1 MSASMRAAIVGMCG
15 WAGTRHLAA
24 YRELGIPVT
33 HFVDAA
39 PDAEALG
46 RRLGVERVTSI
57 EALARTQVD
66 VVSVAL
72 PPSMQPQVCRT
83 LLSAGISVLCEK
95 PMAATAS
102 EAAALAG
109 IIPSDATLMPAFLL
123 RFHPVYRRM
132 KALIDSGELGA
143 LREVAIDSRATK
155 RDVDGW
161 RRDASSGGAMLVNGI
176 HAVDLAHWLCGS
188 DLQVGAA
195 QAEMRFFA
203 APVSDCVRAWLSTPG
218 RAHVSLRAQWWPFEE
233 HDADSDYKEGWTMR
247 VRVELDDAVLI
258 QTCNG
263 LRILGRDAN
272 GRFELMKAPN
282 LFVEEVRHFT
292 QSVDDGTLP
301 CVTAGDNARAQATV
315 DRILEMANA
324 PAASPGVHL

>member
-39 PDAEALG
+39 SDAEALG

-109 IIPSDATLMPAFLL
+109 IASDATLMPAFLL

-132 KALIDSGELGA
+132 KALIDSGELGT

-188 DLQVGAA
+188 DLQVRAA

-233 HDADSDYKEGWTMR
+233 HDADSDHKEGWTMR

-258 QTCNG
+258 QTYNG

-272 GRFELMKAPN
+272 GRFELMNAPN
-282 LFVEEVRHFT
+282 LFAEEVRHFT
-292 QSVDDGTLP
+292 QRVDDGTLP

-315 DRILEMANA
+315 ERILEMANA
-324 PAASPGVHL
+324 PAASPVVHL

>member
-57 EALARTQVD
+57 EALAGTQVD

-102 EAAALAG
+102 EATTRLKVSSRCLAQ
-109 IIPSDATLMPAFLL
+109 
-123 RFHPVYRRM
+123 
-132 KALIDSGELGA
+132 
-143 LREVAIDSRATK
+143 
-155 RDVDGW
+155 
-161 RRDASSGGAMLVNGI
+161 N
-176 HAVDLAHWLCGS
+176 
-188 DLQVGAA
+188 
-195 QAEMRFFA
+195 
-203 APVSDCVRAWLSTPG
+203 TP
-218 RAHVSLRAQWWPFEE
+218 Q
-233 HDADSDYKEGWTMR
+233 
-247 VRVELDDAVLI
+247 
-258 QTCNG
+258 
-263 LRILGRDAN
+263 
-272 GRFELMKAPN
+272 
-282 LFVEEVRHFT
+282 
-292 QSVDDGTLP
+292 
-301 CVTAGDNARAQATV
+301 
-315 DRILEMANA
+315 
-324 PAASPGVHL
+324 PGYCSEYEQR

>member
-24 YRELGIPVT
+24 YRELSIPVT

-39 PDAEALG
+39 PDADALG

-57 EALARTQVD
+57 EALAETQVEL
-66 VVSVAL
+66 VSVAL
-72 PPSMQPQVCRT
+72 PPTMQPQVCRT

-102 EAAALAG
+102 EAGALVD
-109 IIPSDATLMPAFLL
+109 IKSDVTLMPAFLL

-132 KALIDSGELGA
+132 KALIDSGEFGA
-143 LREVAIDSRATK
+143 LREIAIDSRATK
-155 RDVDGW
+155 REVDGW
-161 RRDASSGGAMLVNGI
+161 RSDASSGGAMLVNGI

-203 APVSDCVRAWLSTPG
+203 APVSDCVRAWLSTPW

-233 HDADSDYKEGWTMR
+233 HDVDSDCKEGWIMR

-258 QTCNG
+258 QTYNG
-263 LRILGRDAN
+263 LRILGRDAK
-272 GRFELMKAPN
+272 GRFELMNAPN
-282 LFVEEVRHFT
+282 LFTEEVRHFV

-301 CVTAGDNARAQATV
+301 CVTASDNGRAQATV
-315 DRILEMANA
+315 ERILEMANA
-324 PAASPGVHL
+324 PAASPVMRH

>member
-1 MSASMRAAIVGMCG
+1 MSVPMRAAIVGMCG

-39 PDAEALG
+39 PDADALG

-57 EALARTQVD
+57 EALAGRQVD

-72 PPSMQPQVCRT
+72 PPSMQPQACRT

-102 EAAALAG
+102 EAATLAG
-109 IIPSDATLMPAFLL
+109 IASDATLMPAFLL

-155 RDVDGW
+155 RHVEGW
-161 RRDASSGGAMLVNGI
+161 RREASSGGALLVNGI
-176 HAVDLAHWLCGS
+176 HAVDLAHWFCGS

-195 QAEMRFFA
+195 QTEMRFFA

-233 HDADSDYKEGWTMR
+233 HDADSEHTEGWTMR

-263 LRILGRDAN
+263 LRILERNAS
-272 GRFELMKAPN
+272 GRFELTKAPN
-282 LFVEEVRHFT
+282 LFVEELRHFM
-292 QSVDDGTLP
+292 QSVDEGTLP
-301 CVTAGDNARAQATV
+301 CVTADDNARAQATV
-315 DRILEMANA
+315 ERILEMASA
-324 PAASPGVHL
+324 PAASVGVHR